1 MQSIYLSL
9 NKPKKSGFT
18 IVELLIVV
26 LVIGIL
32 STLGYVSYRSISN
45 NAKDTSLAAEA
56 TNLGDIVK
64 SNQSRTISST
74 LLQKTSA
81 GALPTTTAEALEAN
95 KLTVLKDKI
104 CTELYADDEEIHVAD
119 SCVPEL
125 TEGVKP
131 IYDQTKIY
139 LLLGYSGDYQY
150 IRYGYWNIAQQK
162 WIAHFMGTYSWYS
175 QVEETDYVFSCSPFD
190 GDGIFDSQCVVVP
203 GGPAS

>member
-1 MQSIYLSL
+1 M
-9 NKPKKSGFT
+9 
-18 IVELLIVV
+18 ELLIVV

-74 LLQKTSA
+74 LLQKTPA

-104 CTELYADDEEIHVAD
+104 CTELYAEGEDSHINVAD

-125 TEGVKP
+125 TDGVKP

-139 LLLGYSGDYQY
+139 LLLEYSGDSQHISYS
-150 IRYGYWNIAQQK
+150 YWNIAQQK
-162 WIAHFMGTYSWYS
+162 WIDHFMSTYSRYS

-203 GGPAS
+203 GGTGLS